1 MKIVVHPLLICSL
14 GIDFTVPEVGSRN
27 DAVLRTV
34 MKGWLLSGA
43 ARTCS
48 EIKLWVKVVIDCK

>member
-1 MKIVVHPLLICSL
+1 MQTELYFVAARHW
-14 GIDFTVPEVGSRN
+14 TVPEVGSRN

-43 ARTCS
+43 AHTCS